1 MTDGGAGEPPM
12 EYLIAIEEGLRQY
25 ADDVHT
31 MGTRPLRSPYYWGH
45 KVDKWR
51 KREAY
56 IALVRI
62 LLGIVKD
69 YRQWDCYL
77 FSDFR
82 LRQKSARTFNKRH
95 FRLSDGDDDKNF
107 DGEYQF
113 DWEKHGYSPRKKR
126 KRSTTEERKHSGD
139 VSTNTTTSSQVM
151 VYDVEKDCLVP
162 L

>member
-1 MTDGGAGEPPM
+1 M
-12 EYLIAIEEGLRQY
+12 EYLIAVEEGLRNY
-25 ADDVHT
+25 ANDVHT
-31 MGTRPLRSPYYWGH
+31 MGTHPLRSPYYWGV

-69 YRQWDCYL
+69 YRQWDCYM
-77 FSDFR
+77 FSDYS

-95 FRLSDGDDDKNF
+95 FPLFDGDDEKHFNA
-107 DGEYQF
+107 EYEF
-113 DWEKHGYSPRKKR
+113 NWAEHGYSPRKKR
-126 KRSTTEERKHSGD
+126 KRITTSCKRKHSGV
-139 VSTNTTTSSQVM
+139 VSTNTATPSQVM